1 MTKVMTFA
9 ERMAALKKTPALPV
23 ETVEEKTTEV
33 VQTKRVFGQ
42 PKPAP
47 AGQPNRWA
55 TQRGETPPAIDLV
68 QSGTPDKTARNTRE
82 EPSKVLAESLPE
94 NSTLPVDIG
103 NIILLSNE
111 ANKILPA
118 DKTEGEFLISGDMP
132 EDAILVKQK
141 IAELSDFAGVSLRNE
156 MTELKKLIKA
166 SPDACMFL
174 LPEELG
180 LMVRALRSM
189 TDNRVAMD
197 MGASQRTTKAKK
209 QKEIPL
215 SAAELA
221 AALDDL

>member
-9 ERMAALKKTPALPV
+9 ERMAALKKSPTLPK
-23 ETVEEKTTEV
+23 EEAAVEEQTTE
-33 VQTKRVFGQ
+33 T
-42 PKPAP
+42 PKPRFGAGAGTFRNPIKQPTAP
-47 AGQPNRWA
+47 V
-55 TQRGETPPAIDLV
+55 AIDLI
-68 QSGTPDKTARNTRE
+68 QQGYPDKTARNTPA

-94 NSTLPVDIG
+94 NATIPAEIG

-111 ANKILPA
+111 ANKILPT
-118 DKTEGEFLISGDMP
+118 DKAEGESLVSGEMP

-141 IAELSDFAGVSLRNE
+141 IAELENFDGISLKNE

-197 MGASQRTTKAKK
+197 MGASQRITKAKK
-209 QKEIPL
+209 QKETPL
-215 SAAELA
+215 TAAEMA

>member
-9 ERMAALKKTPALPV
+9 ERMAALKKTPVLPV
-23 ETVEEKTTEV
+23 ETEVEEKTTEV
-33 VQTKRVFGQ
+33 VQTKKVFSD
-42 PKPAP
+42 A
-47 AGQPNRWA
+47 NS
-55 TQRGETPPAIDLV
+55 PPAIDLV
-68 QSGTPDKTARNTRE
+68 QSGTPDKTARNSRQ
-82 EPSKVLAESLPE
+82 EPCKVLAESLPE
-94 NSTLPVDIG
+94 IG

-141 IAELSDFAGVSLRNE
+141 IAELSDFAGISLKNE

-180 LMVRALRSM
+180 AMVRALRSM

-197 MGASQRTTKAKK
+197 MGASEKSTRVKK

-215 SAAELA
+215 TAAEMA

>member
-9 ERMAALKKTPALPV
+9 ERMAALKKSPVLPV
-23 ETVEEKTTEV
+23 ETTEV
-33 VQTKRVFGQ
+33 VQTKKVFGQ
-42 PKPAP
+42 PKPTTAE
-47 AGQPNRWA
+47 QPNRWA

-68 QSGTPDKTARNTRE
+68 QSGTPDKTARNSRRE
-82 EPSKVLAESLPE
+82 PCKVLAESLPE
-94 NSTLPVDIG
+94 IG

-141 IAELSDFAGVSLRNE
+141 IAELSDFAGISLKNE

-180 LMVRALRSM
+180 AMVRALRSM
-189 TDNRVAMD
+189 TDNKVAMD
-197 MGASQRTTKAKK
+197 MGASEKSTRVKK

-215 SAAELA
+215 TAAEMA

>member
-9 ERMAALKKTPALPV
+9 ERMAALKKTPVLPV
-23 ETVEEKTTEV
+23 ETEVEEKTTEV
-33 VQTKRVFGQ
+33 AQTKKVFGQ
-42 PKPAP
+42 PKPD
-47 AGQPNRWA
+47 AGEPPKKWA
-55 TQRGETPPAIDLV
+55 FSDANSPPAIDLV
-68 QSGTPDKTARNTRE
+68 QSGTPDKTARNSRQ
-82 EPSKVLAESLPE
+82 EPCKVLAESLPE
-94 NSTLPVDIG
+94 IG

-141 IAELSDFAGVSLRNE
+141 IAELSDFAGISLKNE

-180 LMVRALRSM
+180 AMVRALRSM
-189 TDNRVAMD
+189 TDNKVAMD
-197 MGASQRTTKAKK
+197 MGASEKSTRVKK

-215 SAAELA
+215 TAAEMA

>member
-9 ERMAALKKTPALPV
+9 ERMAALKKTPTLPV
-23 ETVEEKTTEV
+23 ETTEV
-33 VQTKRVFGQ
+33 VQTKKVFGQ

-47 AGQPNRWA
+47 AEQPNRWA
-55 TQRGETPPAIDLV
+55 TQRGETPPAIDLR
-68 QSGTPDKTARNTRE
+68 QSGTPSKTARNTPL

-94 NSTLPVDIG
+94 IG

-141 IAELSDFAGVSLRNE
+141 IAELSDFAGISLKNE

-197 MGASQRTTKAKK
+197 MGASEKSTRVKK

-215 SAAELA
+215 TAAEMA

>member
-23 ETVEEKTTEV
+23 ETTEV
-33 VQTKRVFGQ
+33 AQTKKVFGQ

-47 AGQPNRWA
+47 AEQPNRWA
-55 TQRGETPPAIDLV
+55 TQRGETPPAIDLI
-68 QSGTPDKTARNTRE
+68 QQGYPDKTARNTPL

-94 NSTLPVDIG
+94 IG

-141 IAELSDFAGVSLRNE
+141 IAELSDFAGISLKNE

-180 LMVRALRSM
+180 AMVRALRSM

-197 MGASQRTTKAKK
+197 MGASEKSNRTKK

-215 SAAELA
+215 TAAEMA
-221 AALDDL
+221 AALDEL

>member
-9 ERMAALKKTPALPV
+9 ERMAALKKTPTLPV
-23 ETVEEKTTEV
+23 ETTEV
-33 VQTKRVFGQ
+33 VQTKKVFGQ

-47 AGQPNRWA
+47 AEQPNRWA
-55 TQRGETPPAIDLV
+55 TQRGETPPAIELR
-68 QSGTPDKTARNTRE
+68 QSGTPSKTARNTRE

-94 NSTLPVDIG
+94 IG

-141 IAELSDFAGVSLRNE
+141 IAELSDFAGVSLKNE

-215 SAAELA
+215 SAAEIA

>member
-9 ERMAALKKTPALPV
+9 ERMAALKKTPTLPV
-23 ETVEEKTTEV
+23 ETTEA
-33 VQTKRVFGQ
+33 VQTKKVFGQ

-47 AGQPNRWA
+47 AEPPNRWA

-68 QSGTPDKTARNTRE
+68 QSGTPDKTARNSRQ
-82 EPSKVLAESLPE
+82 EPCKVLAESLPE
-94 NSTLPVDIG
+94 IG

-197 MGASQRTTKAKK
+197 MGASEKSTRVKK

-215 SAAELA
+215 SAAEMA
-221 AALDDL
+221 AALDEL